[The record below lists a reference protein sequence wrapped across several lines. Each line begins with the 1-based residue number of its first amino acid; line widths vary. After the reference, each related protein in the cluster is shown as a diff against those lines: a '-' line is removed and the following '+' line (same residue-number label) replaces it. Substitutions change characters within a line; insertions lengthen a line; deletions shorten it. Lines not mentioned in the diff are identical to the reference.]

1 MNPFLAFVTA
11 HWFAVLLLLLALIPG
26 VFAVRSQL
34 RGALSLAALLP
45 AAGLALAGVGGLVL
59 DPEWGAWI
67 AAAAAAAFFVMFLV
81 LIFTSAWL
89 RPLAYAVASLLA
101 VGLGGLVTLPASER
115 LLDAG
120 RALASLEPAQPWWLL
135 LLLLVPLVFW
145 FSYRSLA
152 GLGPV
157 RRWVALG
164 LRCLLIGL
172 LALALSELRIKHQND
187 TVTVL
192 FLVDR
197 SLSVPEELGPS
208 STDKSKIIDRRW
220 ERVKEFI
227 NTAVEKRG
235 SGHERDKAGLIAFG
249 RRPRLELPPSD
260 APRFK
265 FQEFASTIDG
275 NYTDIAA
282 AIKLALASFPE
293 GSGKRIIL
301 LSDGNENMGNAE
313 EQARIAKQNGVQID
327 VVPLG
332 AGQRN
337 ENEVLVERV
346 EAPPVAEQGSR
357 LPIRVLLRNHNPNP
371 VIGELTLR
379 QIVEG
384 VARPVGEPKKVTLAP
399 GLSTFKFEQPHLDAS
414 KTESY
419 TYEAEF
425 VPEGVVVNAEKGV
438 VERLV
443 GDRVQNNK
451 ATTHVVARGRR
462 RILLLETARG
472 QHTYFVRE
480 MRARKLDITTL
491 RIEELPKD
499 KDKLTILLSNFDC
512 VILANVPADS
522 PDNDKPEFAL
532 DEDQQ
537 EALRSNTHEQGCGLV
552 VIGGP
557 DSYGA
562 GGWQNTPIE
571 KALPVESEIKALKMQ
586 GKGGLVLI
594 MHASEMANG
603 NYWQKQIAKL
613 AIDKLS
619 NVDEVGILHY
629 DWGVMKWHI
638 PLQEIGEKREF
649 LKKQVDKL
657 VPGDMPDFDPG
668 LKMAHEALTDPARE
682 LSVRHVIVI
691 SDGDPMQNNQQ
702 LLRDMRRDKV
712 TVSTVGVATHGAA
725 QDQHMAQIASTTG
738 GRYHKVKSANMLPA
752 VYIKETRLVSQSF
765 IYEKRFTPRALPL
778 PGGPTENLAA
788 VPDLYGFVRTT
799 PKESPLVGIPIKSPD
814 LNGQDFPI
822 LAYWQ
827 YGLGRSVA
835 FTSDARSNPL
845 KQVKGWDRDWAGSD
859 MYVKFWEQV
868 INWALRPSESRTFA
882 ISLELRDGKIKV
894 IVDARDENNNALLNL
909 DLRGKVTTPSGK
921 AEAEN
926 RADLEFKPT
935 NAGVYEAEFKADE
948 TGSYFINVQSFGAVL
963 DKNGKPIVKDGQVV
977 KEAKDGVRAG
987 VTVPYSPEYADL
999 ETNTA
1004 LLEKLRVLTDGEIY
1018 TDSDAALPK
1027 VAEDGTVFRKA
1038 PAFSKNL
1045 QPVWD
1050 WLLFLAAVLLLF
1062 DVAARRIALEFGV
1075 VVAAVIATWDRLCGR
1090 NAAADRAPEYID
1102 RLKAR
1107 KAQVGETLGQGKKAA
1122 RRFDAGDAPTAAA
1135 PPGAG
1140 EAKPAPPASPR
1151 PAPQRPKSGAE
1162 AEKEGDYLS
1171 RLKKAKKRA
1180 MEEREKEKDEE

>member
-11 HWFAVLLLLLALIPG
+11 HWFAVLLLLVALVPG
-26 VFAVRSQL
+26 SFALRSQL
-34 RGALSLAALLP
+34 RRGLSLGWLLP
-45 AAGLALAGVGGLVL
+45 AAGLALAGAGGLAL
-59 DPEWGAWI
+59 DPDWGAWV
-67 AAAAAAAFFVMFLV
+67 AAAASATFFVMFLV
-81 LIFTSAWL
+81 LVLTSAWV
-89 RPLAYAVASLLA
+89 RPLAYAVAAVLA
-101 VGLGGLVTLPASER
+101 LGLGGLVTLTASER
-115 LLDAG
+115 LADAG

-157 RRWVALG
+157 RRWIALG
-164 LRCLLIGL
+164 LRCLLITL
-172 LALALSELRIKHQND
+172 LALALAELRLKHQND

-197 SLSVPEELGPS
+197 SLSVPQEPDES
-208 STDKSKIIDRRW
+208 DNTIDRRW
-220 ERVKEFI
+220 LREKKFI
-227 NTAVEKRG
+227 NEAVEKRG
-235 SGHERDKAGLIAFG
+235 SGHERDKAGLIVFG
-249 RRPRLELPPSD
+249 KRPRLELPPSD

-265 FQEFASTIDG
+265 FQEFASTVDG
-275 NYTDIAA
+275 NYTDVAA

-293 GSGKRIIL
+293 GSGKRIVL

-337 ENEVLVERV
+337 ENEVLVEHV
-346 EAPPVAEQGSR
+346 EAPPIAEQGAR

-371 VIGELTLR
+371 VVGELTLR
-379 QIVEG
+379 QLVEG
-384 VARPVGEPKKVTLAP
+384 VARPVGEPKKVRLAP
-399 GLSTFKFEQPHLDAS
+399 GLSTFKFEQPRLDPNKA
-414 KTESY
+414 ESY

-425 VPEGVVVNAEKGV
+425 VPEWVVVETDHGPEK
-438 VERLV
+438 RTLI

-462 RILLLETARG
+462 RILLLEAVRD
-472 QHTYFVRE
+472 QHAHFVRE
-480 MRARKLDITTL
+480 MRSRKMDITTL

-499 KDKLTILLSNFDC
+499 KDKLTVLLSNFDC

-522 PDNDKPEFAL
+522 PENDKPEFAL
-532 DEDQQ
+532 DDDQQ

-562 GGWQNTPIE
+562 GGWQNTAIE

-594 MHASEMANG
+594 MHASEMAEG
-603 NYWQKQIAKL
+603 NFWQKKIAKL
-613 AIDKLS
+613 AIEKLT
-619 NVDEVGILHY
+619 NVDEIGILHY

-638 PLQEIGEKREF
+638 PLQEIGDKREF
-649 LKKQVDKL
+649 LMKQVDKL
-657 VPGDMPDFDPG
+657 MPGDMPDFDPG
-668 LKMAHEALTDPARE
+668 LKMAHDALVEPGRDLT
-682 LSVRHVIVI
+682 VRHVIVI
-691 SDGDPMQNNQQ
+691 SDGDPMQNNKQ
-702 LLRDMRRDKV
+702 LLRDMLRDKV
-712 TVSTVGVATHGAA
+712 TVSTVGVATHGLP
-725 QDQHMAQIASTTG
+725 QDQQMAQIASATR
-738 GRYHKVKSANMLPA
+738 GRYHKVKSANLLPA

-765 IYEKRFTPRALPL
+765 IYEKRFTPQMKPL
-778 PGGPTENLAA
+778 AGGPTENLPG

-799 PKESPLVGIPIKSPD
+799 PKESPLVGVSIKSPE

-835 FTSDARSNPL
+835 FTSDARTNPPG
-845 KQVKGWDRDWAGSD
+845 KGYWDRDWAGSD
-859 MYVKFWEQV
+859 KYVQFWEQV
-868 INWALRPSESRTFA
+868 INWALRPGESKNFA
-882 ISLELRDGKIKV
+882 MTTELRDGKVKV
-894 IVDARDENNNALLNL
+894 IVDARDENNKALIDL
-909 DLRGKVTTPSGK
+909 DLHGKVTTPSGK

-926 RADLEFKPT
+926 KADLEFKQT
-935 NAGVYEAEFKADE
+935 NAGVYEAEIKADE
-948 TGSYFINVQSFGAVL
+948 TGSYFVNVQSWGVAK
-963 DKNGKPIVKDGQVV
+963 DKDGKPLVKDGKVLR
-977 KEAKDGVRAG
+977 EAKDGVRAG
-987 VTVPYSPEYADL
+987 ITVPYSPEYSDL

-1004 LLEKLRVLTDGEIY
+1004 LLEKLRALTDGETY
-1018 TDSDAALPK
+1018 VDSDPALEEAAR
-1027 VAEDGTVFRKA
+1027 DGLVFRKA

-1045 QPVWD
+1045 QPVWH
-1050 WLLFLAAVLLLF
+1050 WLLFLTATLLLF

-1075 VVAAVIATWDRLCGR
+1075 VVAAVVATWDRLRGR
-1090 NAAADRAPEYID
+1090 NAAADRVPEYID

-1107 KAQVGETLGQGKKAA
+1107 KAQVGEAIGQGKKAA
-1122 RRFDAGDAPTAAA
+1122 RRFDAGDAPPAAP

-1140 EAKPAPPASPR
+1140 EAKPAPTASPR
-1151 PAPQRPKSGAE
+1151 PAPQRPKQGAE
-1162 AEKEGDYLS
+1162 AGQEGDYLS